1 MIDSGRV
8 SQSRPD
14 KRQRES
20 TASRS
25 VRALIAGWWLPR
37 VVRRLPSLALLAMA
51 IFGLL
56 LPALATAAPAPP
68 TPLPSGAPRPAPSAI
83 PAGPRPTI
91 GGGLVVGPAA
101 IRQGSLLAAPPLLPT
116 GLINPGLLKDLFV
129 KLALEVLRDVAA
141 ALRGPL
147 DAWLASP
154 LNFIGRTPPLGSY
167 ESPVVAGLWG
177 TVRAAA
183 NALLVLIIVAG
194 GLNVM
199 VKDRI
204 GAPYHEAAEIIP
216 RAAVGAILANTS
228 LWLAQLAIDFN
239 NALCGLI
246 AGTGLP
252 GWRQAGGD
260 AQAFATVV
268 AGLLYLI
275 VALFLI
281 LQMLMRLA
289 LIDVLIVVAPLALLC
304 WTLPQ
309 TQGWAR
315 RWSAA
320 FTGAVFTQFLQ
331 IVALKLG
338 AELFTDLTPAGGVD
352 AALLPS
358 LLGIAVLILT
368 IRLPALLGLRGG
380 GGGGGGVLRYVAYQQ
395 LRGR

>member
-1 MIDSGRV
+1 MSDVRPGTLAERLSTVLRAALRSSQALTALGSRRRV
-8 SQSRPD
+8 CSL
-14 KRQRES
+14 
-20 TASRS
+20 A
-25 VRALIAGWWLPR
+25 VRLGH
-37 VVRRLPSLALLAMA
+37 LALLALGIGA
-51 IFGLL
+51 LL
-56 LPALATAAPAPP
+56 LPATATNAAVPGGSPAAPVTSASVAPEVRYDYALAT
-68 TPLPSGAPRPAPSAI
+68 
-83 PAGPRPTI
+83 GPRA
-91 GGGLVVGPAA
+91 LA
-101 IRQGSLLAAPPLLPT
+101 QSLPVPILPPSP
-116 GLINPGLLKDLFV
+116 INPDLLKELFL
-129 KLALEVLRDVAA
+129 KLARAVLADIAT
-141 ALRGPL
+141 ALRGPI

-154 LNFIGRTPPLGSY
+154 LNFVGQTPPLGSY
-167 ESPVVAGLWG
+167 ASPVVVGLWG

-183 NALLVLIIVAG
+183 NALLVLVLVAS

-199 VKDRI
+199 LKDRI
-204 GAPYHEAAEIIP
+204 GAPYHEAAEVIP
-216 RAAVGAILANTS
+216 RALVGALLANTS

-246 AGTGLP
+246 AGANLP
-252 GWRQAGGD
+252 GWQRAGGG
-260 AQAFATVV
+260 AQDFATLVV
-268 AGLLYLI
+268 GLLYLV

-309 TQGWAR
+309 TQGLAR

-320 FTGAVFTQFLQ
+320 FSGAVFTQFLQ

-338 AELFTDLTPAGGVD
+338 AELFTDLTPAGDAG

-368 IRLPALLGLRGG
+368 IRLPGLLGLRGG

-395 LRGR
+395 LRGK

>member
-1 MIDSGRV
+1 MSDTSPGTE
-8 SQSRPD
+8 PD
-14 KRQRES
+14 RFP
-20 TASRS
+20 ALLRS
-25 VRALIAGWWLPR
+25 VSRLARILEGSATRRRTRTILAGLGH
-37 VVRRLPSLALLAMA
+37 LALLALGIGA
-51 IFGLL
+51 LL
-56 LPALATAAPAPP
+56 LPGAGTNAAGPGDAPAARAMPPGAAPAMRDGQALAIGTRATAQVP
-68 TPLPSGAPRPAPSAI
+68 AI
-83 PAGPRPTI
+83 PI
-91 GGGLVVGPAA
+91 L
-101 IRQGSLLAAPPLLPT
+101 PPSP
-116 GLINPGLLKDLFV
+116 INPELLKELFV
-129 KLALEVLRDVAA
+129 KLARAVLADIAA
-141 ALRGPL
+141 ALRGPI

-154 LNFIGRTPPLGSY
+154 LNFVGQTPPLGSY
-167 ESPVVAGLWG
+167 ASPVVVGLWG

-183 NALLVLIIVAG
+183 NALLALVLVAS

-199 VKDRI
+199 LKDRI
-204 GAPYHEAAEIIP
+204 GAPYHEAAEVIP
-216 RAAVGAILANTS
+216 RALVGALLANAS

-246 AGTGLP
+246 AGASLP
-252 GWRQAGGD
+252 GWQRAGGD
-260 AQAFATVV
+260 AQNFATLV
-268 AGLLYLI
+268 AAIAYLV

-320 FTGAVFTQFLQ
+320 FSGAVFTQFLQ

-338 AELFTDLTPAGGVD
+338 AELFTDLTPAGDAG

-358 LLGIAVLILT
+358 ILGIAVLILT
-368 IRLPALLGLRGG
+368 IRLPGLLGLRGG
-380 GGGGGGVLRYVAYQQ
+380 GGGGGGVLRYIAYQQ

>member
-1 MIDSGRV
+1 MSDAYPRPV
-8 SQSRPD
+8 SDRFP
-14 KRQRES
+14 
-20 TASRS
+20 ALLRS
-25 VRALIAGWWLPR
+25 VSRLARILECPEPRRRTRTILAGLGH
-37 VVRRLPSLALLAMA
+37 LALLALGVVA
-51 IFGLL
+51 LL
-56 LPALATAAPAPP
+56 LPGSGTNAAGPGDASSARAMPPSTAPAIRYGQALA
-68 TPLPSGAPRPAPSAI
+68 I
-83 PAGPRPTI
+83 GPR
-91 GGGLVVGPAA
+91 A
-101 IRQGSLLAAPPLLPT
+101 IAQAPVIPILPPSP
-116 GLINPGLLKDLFV
+116 INPELLKELFL
-129 KLALEVLRDVAA
+129 KLARAVLADIAA
-141 ALRGPL
+141 ALRGPI

-154 LNFIGRTPPLGSY
+154 LNFVGQTPPLGSY
-167 ESPVVAGLWG
+167 ASPVVIGLWG

-183 NALLVLIIVAG
+183 NALLVLVLVAS

-199 VKDRI
+199 LKDRI
-204 GAPYHEAAEIIP
+204 GAPYHEAAEVIP
-216 RAAVGAILANTS
+216 RALVGALLANAS

-246 AGTGLP
+246 AGASLP
-252 GWRQAGGD
+252 GWQQAGGD
-260 AQAFATVV
+260 AQNFATLV
-268 AGLLYLI
+268 AAIAYLV

-320 FTGAVFTQFLQ
+320 FSGAVFTQFLQ

-338 AELFTDLTPAGGVD
+338 AELFTDLTPAGDAG

-368 IRLPALLGLRGG
+368 IRLPSLLGLRGG
-380 GGGGGGVLRYVAYQQ
+380 GGGGGVLRYIAYQQ